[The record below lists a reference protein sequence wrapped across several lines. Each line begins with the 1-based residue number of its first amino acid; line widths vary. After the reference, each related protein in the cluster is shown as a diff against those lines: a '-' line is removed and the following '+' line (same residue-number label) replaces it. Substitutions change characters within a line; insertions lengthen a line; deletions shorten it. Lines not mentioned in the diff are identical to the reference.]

1 MASMAGLC
9 VMCFRT
15 AAAQQ
20 TARAQVLN
28 SGIIVLLIPPILVLG
43 LMLWMA
49 ARKKAMPVPPSD
61 IIADGSDDTRNLS

>member
-1 MASMAGLC
+1 MSWLAAQC

-20 TARAQVLN
+20 AERARVLN

-43 LMLWMA
+43 LILWMA
-49 ARKKAMPVPPSD
+49 WRKNRSR
-61 IIADGSDDTRNLS
+61 GSVVSTK